1 MSILEMLYVGA
12 LAGIIVIIFKVIQ
25 GRRNARKRGEM
36 AKEEITAARKYVVE
50 DLNRCIQHGEIIGT
64 SEIKAIIKSVK
75 KYHPDVQI
83 DFDLTMGQF
92 EIELVCFNEKRI
104 INGFSCV
111 PKYELVNNL
120 IYRIN

>member
-12 LAGIIVIIFKVIQ
+12 LAAIIVIIFKVIQ
-25 GRRNARKRGEM
+25 NRRNARKRGEM
-36 AKEEITAARKYVVE
+36 AKEEITAARKYIVE
-50 DLNRCIQHGEIIGT
+50 DLNRCIQCGEVIGT

-75 KYHPDVQI
+75 KYHPDVEI

-92 EIELVCFNEKRI
+92 EIELVCFKEKRT

-111 PKYELVNNL
+111 PKYELENNL
-120 IYRIN
+120 IYRIS